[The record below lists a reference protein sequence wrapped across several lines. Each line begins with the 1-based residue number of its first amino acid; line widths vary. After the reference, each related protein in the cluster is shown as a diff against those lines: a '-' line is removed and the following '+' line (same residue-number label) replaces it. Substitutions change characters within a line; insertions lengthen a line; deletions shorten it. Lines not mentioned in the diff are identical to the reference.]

1 MANTQYKPG
10 DSLFTAPESA
20 TAAMAELAYR
30 RAHRAEGIYLGVP
43 ELDAQLTPILS
54 DNLVSIIANPGNG
67 KTRLM
72 LWWAQQQALKLAA
85 AGETGKAVIYVT
97 YEQSVEDLKLILA
110 AAECGVSI
118 EAMVR
123 GTLSDGDWDKV
134 TASLT
139 QSVGVPLSIIGHSKE
154 RRSRRP
160 RLSMD
165 NVEAEIAY
173 HIDTLN
179 IKPHMIF
186 IDYLQRIPAPTAG
199 RDRRME
205 VSENMDRCKD
215 AALKYGAP
223 WVVGVQARREV
234 LSRDM
239 PVPTLADGQ
248 ETANIEQ
255 ASDVVL
261 SLVRPCKHRQQNEA
275 FGGVAVA
282 GYKQMLISLLK
293 QKLGRDNLSSWVDFD
308 MATNK
313 LQPMATKHVDLK
325 GQR

>member
-1 MANTQYKPG
+1 MARVDYKPG
-10 DSLFTAPESA
+10 ESLFTGPESA
-20 TAAMAELAYR
+20 TAAMAELTYR
-30 RAHRAEGIYLGVP
+30 RAHKGEGIYLGVP
-43 ELDAQLTPILS
+43 ELDDQLTPILS
-54 DNLVSIIANPGNG
+54 DNLVSIVANPGNG

-72 LWWAQQQALKLAA
+72 LWWAQQQARKLAD
-85 AGETGKAVIYVT
+85 AGVTDKAVIYVT

-123 GTLSDGDWDKV
+123 GTLTESDWLKV
-134 TASLT
+134 TNSLT
-139 QSVGVPLSIIGHSKE
+139 QSVVLPLSIIGHSKE

-160 RLSMD
+160 RLTMD
-165 NVEAEIAY
+165 NVETEIAY
-173 HIDTLN
+173 HIDTLG
-179 IKPHMIF
+179 ITPHMIF

-223 WVVGVQARREV
+223 WVVGVQARRDV
-234 LSRDM
+234 LARDM

-255 ASDVVL
+255 ASDVVF
-261 SLVRPCKHRQQNEA
+261 SLTRPCKHRQQNES
-275 FGGVAVA
+275 FGSVAVK

-293 QKLGRDNLSSWVDFD
+293 QKLGRDNLSAWVDFD
-308 MATNK
+308 MATNS
-313 LQPMATKHVDLK
+313 LAPMVVNHVDL
-325 GQR
+325 R

>member
-1 MANTQYKPG
+1 MANSNYKPG
-10 DSLFTAPESA
+10 DSLFTAPEA
-20 TAAMAELAYR
+20 AAAAMAELTYR
-30 RAHRAEGIYLGVP
+30 RAHKADGIYLGVP
-43 ELDAQLTPILS
+43 ELDGQLTPILS

-72 LWWAQQQALKLAA
+72 LWWAQAQARKLAA
-85 AGETGKAVIYVT
+85 AGVENKAVIYVT

-123 GTLSDGDWDKV
+123 GTLADGDWEKV
-134 TASLT
+134 TAALT
-139 QSVGVPLSIIGHSKE
+139 QSVGLPLSIIGHSKE

-160 RLSMD
+160 RLTMD

-173 HIDTLN
+173 HIDRLN
-179 IKPHMIF
+179 IQPHMIF

-275 FGGVAVA
+275 FGSVAVKV
-282 GYKQMLISLLK
+282 YKQMLISLLK
-293 QKLGRDNLSSWVDFD
+293 QKLGRDNLSAWVDFD

-313 LQPMATKHVDLK
+313 MVPMTVNHVDL
-325 GQR
+325 RE